1 MRDIFQRNSFWFIL
15 FILLFAVCVYPPFR
29 LMTEAGITVERKW
42 ECILTAFPTPY
53 EVPEIDL
60 RMLLVEAILAI
71 LLALGISLVLFGIKK
86 VLRQRGW
93 SHPEVRKPILKD

>member
-1 MRDIFQRNSFWFIL
+1 
-15 FILLFAVCVYPPFR
+15 
-29 LMTEAGITVERKW
+29 
-42 ECILTAFPTPY
+42 
-53 EVPEIDL
+53 
-60 RMLLVEAILAI
+60 MLLVEAIIAV